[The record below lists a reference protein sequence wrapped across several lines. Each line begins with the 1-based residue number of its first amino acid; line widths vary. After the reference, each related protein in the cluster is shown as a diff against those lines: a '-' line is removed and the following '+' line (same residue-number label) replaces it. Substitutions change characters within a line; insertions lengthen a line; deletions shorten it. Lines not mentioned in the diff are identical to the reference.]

1 MSITDDIERVS
12 GGETFFW
19 RGHYEYDMNVAHT
32 DDTQLNVFAD
42 FDPKLSDESR
52 QAEILFLGNIQ
63 PELQRSVREL
73 CEGAS
78 SRPSTR

>member
-1 MSITDDIERVS
+1 
-12 GGETFFW
+12 
-19 RGHYEYDMNVAHT
+19 MNVAHT

-42 FDPKLSDESR
+42 FDPKLSDEAR
-52 QAEILFLGNIQ
+52 RGAEMLFLGNIQ
-63 PELQRSVREL
+63 PELQRSVRAL